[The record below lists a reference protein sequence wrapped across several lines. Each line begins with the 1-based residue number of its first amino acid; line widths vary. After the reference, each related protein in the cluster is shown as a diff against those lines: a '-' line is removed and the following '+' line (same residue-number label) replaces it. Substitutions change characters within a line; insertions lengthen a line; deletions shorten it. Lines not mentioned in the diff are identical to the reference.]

1 MPLLSGA
8 GQLAR
13 STISHGDDLM
23 PTNRLTLA
31 VCLISLIS
39 SSGCSDQ
46 PDTVQSGSPSG
57 SLIYKDTPVAQV
69 QVTFHP
75 PGSSE
80 QLAFGVTDAE
90 GEFRL
95 FTTEGDSTVLDSGEY
110 HVTAENIGEP
120 TWTLP
125 SKYHNPAKTP
135 LHIEV
140 VSGEPIEISI
150 P

>member
-1 MPLLSGA
+1 ML
-8 GQLAR
+8 
-13 STISHGDDLM
+13 
-23 PTNRLTLA
+23 TNRLTLA
-31 VCLISLIS
+31 VCMMSLIS
-39 SSGCSDQ
+39 IAGCSDQ

-69 QVTFHP
+69 RVAFHT

-90 GEFRL
+90 GAFRL

-135 LHIEV
+135 LLVEV
-140 VSGEPIEISI
+140 VSGEPIVISI

>member
-1 MPLLSGA
+1 MPLFGGA

-13 STISHGDDLM
+13 STTSHGDDSM
-23 PTNRLTLA
+23 STNRLTLA
-31 VCLISLIS
+31 VCMSLIS
-39 SSGCSDQ
+39 IAGCSDQ

-57 SLIYKDTPVAQV
+57 SLIYKETPVAQV
-69 QVTFHP
+69 QVTFHT
-75 PGSSE
+75 PGSTE
-80 QLAFGVTDAE
+80 QLAFGVTDAD
-90 GEFRL
+90 GAFRL
-95 FTTEGDSTVLDSGEY
+95 FTTEGNSTVLDSGEY

-140 VSGEPIEISI
+140 VAGEPIDISI

>member
-1 MPLLSGA
+1 
-8 GQLAR
+8 
-13 STISHGDDLM
+13 M
-23 PTNRLTLA
+23 PTRRRTLA

-39 SSGCSDQ
+39 NAGCSDQ
-46 PDTVQSGSPSG
+46 PSSVQVGSPSG
-57 SLIYKDTPVAQV
+57 SVIYKETRVAQV
-69 QVTFHP
+69 QVTFHT

-80 QLAFGVTDAE
+80 KLAFGVTDAG

-95 FTTEGDSTVLDSGEY
+95 FTTEGHSTLLESGVY

-140 VSGEPIEISI
+140 VAGEPIEIRI